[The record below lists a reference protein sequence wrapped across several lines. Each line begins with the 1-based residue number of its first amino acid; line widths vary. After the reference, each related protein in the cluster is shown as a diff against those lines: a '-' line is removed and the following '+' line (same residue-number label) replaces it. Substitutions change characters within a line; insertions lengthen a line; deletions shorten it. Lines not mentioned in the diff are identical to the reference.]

1 LNIGGNDIGDSGVKY
16 LADALSMNK
25 GITKLSLQLNQ
36 IGDNGAKDLSASLMN
51 NNVNLFVF
59 IQISYLF
66 NCV

>member
-1 LNIGGNDIGDSGVKY
+1 LNIRGNDIGDSGVKY

-25 GITKLSLQLNQ
+25 GITTLNLQLNQ
-36 IGDNGAKDLSASLMN
+36 IGDSGMKDLSSSLVN

-66 NCV
+66 IV